1 MYAYFS
7 TATWLLFY
15 SSFQLWF
22 CNDDWSAI
30 CSQTSTIRSRC
41 RDAVQ
46 LNVQFSIAD
55 ECFRFVTGF
64 GKSKRAKL
72 GSKRDFVEQFMK
84 AVKLDRP
91 VLICAS
97 MSGRFALPFVFRPEA
112 ATCTDRLRG
121 FVPIAPAAASQFSKD
136 DYGSCKV
143 NVAIQVAFFSFTY
156 WLELGAL
163 ECVQKVVRLKI
174 ESASGKAP
182 RSRCQSFGNNKG
194 VSPLLFSWLGCLGSV
209 ESSPSRI
216 WARTQEGRVRGSQK
230 FGADV
235 RNCIWRLCRYRC
247 QSNGNDHLSKFNTW

>member
-1 MYAYFS
+1 MRISQLLHGCCFTPVFNCDFATMTEVQFAHRLLQFARGVEMPCNLMFNFRSPMNVFVSWQGSERARGRSWAASAISWNSSWRRWSS
-7 TATWLLFY
+7 TAR
-15 SSFQLWF
+15 
-22 CNDDWSAI
+22 CWSVLRWVGASL
-30 CSQTSTIRSRC
+30 CRSCFARKRRLAPTAWEDSCRSRPPQ
-41 RDAVQ
+41 RPSSRKTITAVARWT
-46 LNVQFSIAD
+46 LL
-55 ECFRFVTGF
+55 
-64 GKSKRAKL
+64 SK
-72 GSKRDFVEQFMK
+72 
-84 AVKLDRP
+84 
-91 VLICAS
+91 LI
-97 MSGRFALPFVFRPEA
+97 
-112 ATCTDRLRG
+112 
-121 FVPIAPAAASQFSKD
+121 
-136 DYGSCKV
+136 
-143 NVAIQVAFFSFTY
+143 FSFTY